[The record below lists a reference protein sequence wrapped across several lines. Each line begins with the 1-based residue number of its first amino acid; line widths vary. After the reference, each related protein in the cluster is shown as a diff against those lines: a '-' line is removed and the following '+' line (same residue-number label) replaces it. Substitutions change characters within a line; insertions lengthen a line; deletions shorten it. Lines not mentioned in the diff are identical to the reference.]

1 MEKTILKSHLGIAI
15 ILGSVWG
22 FAEAA
27 LGMGLHACAALVSGS
42 IMTGVALFFIS
53 VGWVATR
60 RFFVPMLVVL
70 IACFFKLFDAVLL
83 SLPIKHGAIANPIF
97 ALLMEGLAFLILVAL
112 FNKNRWQKKSARAL
126 LGGGSA
132 LIAVSLFPLV
142 KFASGIPACV
152 FTGTLVPLSI
162 FFAPIAVILSAFT
175 VPLGFITGEKIRSTA
190 ANFEMVIERKALRDL
205 ITPATMV
212 LCLVL
217 VALIRL
223 LLTPDM
229 S

>member
-1 MEKTILKSHLGIAI
+1 MERTILKSHLGIAI

-27 LGMGLHACAALVSGS
+27 LGMGLRSCAALVSGS
-42 IMTGVALFFIS
+42 LMTGVALFFIS

-60 RFFVPMLVVL
+60 RFLVPILVVL
-70 IACFFKLFDAVLL
+70 IACFFKLFDALLL
-83 SLPIKHGAIANPIF
+83 SLPIKHGAIGNPIF
-97 ALLMEGLAFLILVAL
+97 AMLMEGLAFLILVEL
-112 FNKNRWQKKSARAL
+112 FNKNRWQQKSSRAL
-126 LGGGSA
+126 LGGGAA

-142 KFASGIPACV
+142 KFSTGIPSCV
-152 FTGTLVPLSI
+152 FSGTSVPLSV
-162 FFAPIAVILSAFT
+162 FFAPVAVVLSAFT

-190 ANFEMVIERKALRDL
+190 TNFEIVIEKKALRYL
-205 ITPATMV
+205 ISPATLV
-212 LCLVL
+212 LCLAL

-223 LLTPDM
+223 ILTQDM

>member
-15 ILGSVWG
+15 ILGSIWG

-27 LGMGLHACAALVSGS
+27 LGLGLHSCAAIISGS
-42 IMTGVALFFIS
+42 VMTGVALFFIS

-60 RFFVPMLVVL
+60 RFFVPILVIL

-97 ALLMEGLAFLILVAL
+97 AILMEGLAFLILVAL
-112 FNKNRWQKKSARAL
+112 FNKIRWQKKSGRAL

-152 FTGTLVPLSI
+152 FMGTLAPLSI
-162 FFAPIAVILSAFT
+162 FFAPIAVILSAVT

-190 ANFEMVIERKALRDL
+190 ANFEMFIERKALRDL
-205 ITPATMV
+205 ITPVTMV

-223 LLTPDM
+223 ILTPEM